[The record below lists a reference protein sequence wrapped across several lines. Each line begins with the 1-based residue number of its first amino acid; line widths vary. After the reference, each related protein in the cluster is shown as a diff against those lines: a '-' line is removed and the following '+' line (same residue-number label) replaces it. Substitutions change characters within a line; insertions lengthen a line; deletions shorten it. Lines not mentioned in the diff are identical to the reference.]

1 MRAEVTYERSN
12 MSRLILV
19 VVALNILGIACFC
32 LAAHVHDPLSAHP
45 TSGRGFDYASDPWAL
60 LDSLGFTLMLPGI
73 FFGTIAFLCARV
85 FVWNDQIALA
95 AWYAT
100 SFVINVI
107 LAWKAKRYLNKE
119 DRQWYSARDSRSLF

>member
-1 MRAEVTYERSN
+1 MRVEAAYGRSN
-12 MSRLILV
+12 VSRLISV
-19 VVALNILGIACFC
+19 AAALNILGIACFC
-32 LAAHVHDPLSAHP
+32 LAARAHDPQAAHRRA
-45 TSGRGFDYASDPWAL
+45 GRGFDYASDPWAL

-85 FVWNDQIALA
+85 FVWNDQIASA

-107 LAWKAKRYLNKE
+107 LAWKAGEHINKE
-119 DRQWYSARDSRSLF
+119 DW